1 MRRTKASIFHDI
13 YNQPYDDCSRVKL
26 YSSTK
31 ASLQMMQ
38 RMSLLKR
45 LKVHDGCVNS
55 ICWNNSGELILSG
68 SDDQHLVLTNAY
80 TYQVLTDYKTSHR
93 ANIFSA
99 KFLPDSGDHRIVSC
113 SGDGIILY
121 TDLMRR
127 TETFH
132 NQFNCHSGT
141 TYEIATIPG
150 EPHNFLSCGED
161 GTVRWF
167 DLRIKDK
174 CHEPRCKE
182 DVLISCQ
189 RAVTALSVNPVML
202 QQIAIGCSDSTV
214 RTFDRRMLSTQATGW
229 VDNGTTSRP
238 LCSFT
243 VPEFEGNSYRITS
256 LSYSPDGQDV
266 LVSYSSDHLYL
277 FSVKDQ
283 GSIQLKKN
291 ASLGKGKGKKH
302 PLRSPQPV
310 RRLRLR
316 GDWSDTGPDARPERE
331 GGRRSGTEIAQ
342 ARPVLH
348 TSLMQRMTDV
358 LSRMLNDPATRAAL
372 SGGGEDSLEG
382 VMEQH
387 VENNQNN
394 SENNGESNAESN
406 GETGNTEREQADRSQ
421 DNILSSEES
430 ENQPN
435 AEVAVDTTREE
446 SRVQPTDNVDAAIE
460 VRATT
465 SKASEG
471 DVSMRQGELKCQ
483 KIESSRKETAA
494 ASASAAAAAESVE
507 SRLLDSTPET
517 VPMETE
523 SSHVGE
529 ASPLQALIASKRRKA
544 RLAAESARSEGVMG
558 SSSTDV
564 ASSREGSIMENL
576 QDRLTTMRDGFL
588 ERHGS
593 EPAVS
598 LTYSDKSSTNATIS
612 LGVADEVTRDSYHP
626 VPSVSQSSRVEMSDA
641 GPSCSC
647 NSQSNFSDIRE
658 RTEEDAYNDSDDEEM
673 ESERRLDNAIDAEM
687 DEAIADARSSQ
698 DDEAFDEPNL
708 TDLHVKQKYMG
719 HRNARTMIKEAN
731 FWGDDYVMSGSD
743 CGHVFV
749 WDRET
754 AKLCML
760 LEADQHVVNC
770 LQPHPFL
777 PMLATSGI
785 DYDVKLWAPVNVE
798 SSFDES
804 FAEDLQKRNAVMLEE
819 TKDTIT
825 VPAVFMIRMLACLN
839 QIRRGRGR
847 RSRSS
852 NDELDEMRGG

>member
-1 MRRTKASIFHDI
+1 MRKTRASIFRDI
-13 YNQPYDDCSRVKL
+13 YYQPYDDCTRLKL
-26 YSSTK
+26 YSSSK
-31 ASLQMMQ
+31 ASLQLMQ

-45 LKVHDGCVNS
+45 LKVHNGCVNS
-55 ICWNNSGELILSG
+55 ICWNSNGELILSG
-68 SDDQHLVLTNAY
+68 SDDQHLVLTNAHNY
-80 TYQVLTDYKTSHR
+80 EVLTDYKTSHR

-99 KFLPDSGDHRIVSC
+99 KFLPNSGDHRIVSC

-132 NQFNCHSGT
+132 NQFTCHTGT

-150 EPHNFLSCGED
+150 EPYSFLSCGED

-167 DLRIKDK
+167 DLRVKDK
-174 CHEPRCKE
+174 CNATRCRE
-182 DVLISCQ
+182 DVLIPCQ
-189 RAVTALSVNPVML
+189 RAVTALSVNPVL
-202 QQIAIGCSDSTV
+202 PHQIAIGCSDSTV
-214 RTFDRRMLSTQATGW
+214 RTFDRRTLGTPATGW
-229 VDNGTTSRP
+229 TDAENSVRP

-277 FSVKDQ
+277 FSIKDQ
-283 GSIQLKKN
+283 SSLQLRKD
-291 ASLGKGKGKKH
+291 ATMGKGKGKKH

-331 GGRRSGTEIAQ
+331 GGRRGEIAQ

-382 VMEQH
+382 VIEQPEGIQN
-387 VENNQNN
+387 VENNP
-394 SENNGESNAESN
+394 EP
-406 GETGNTEREQADRSQ
+406 NTERSNDTVELSADRS
-421 DNILSSEES
+421 NISAISGNISAHVNTAES
-430 ENQPN
+430 TDMGETFNTERLQ
-435 AEVAVDTTREE
+435 TRENG
-446 SRVQPTDNVDAAIE
+446 QPQQEDYNQLASSNISAGMNDN
-460 VRATT
+460 
-465 SKASEG
+465 
-471 DVSMRQGELKCQ
+471 
-483 KIESSRKETAA
+483 
-494 ASASAAAAAESVE
+494 
-507 SRLLDSTPET
+507 

-523 SSHVGE
+523 SSQSDQTQITCLNSTSSQVDKTEHDNIWNRNRNEHETSCGN
-529 ASPLQALIASKRRKA
+529 ITSKQ
-544 RLAAESARSEGVMG
+544 ENM
-558 SSSTDV
+558 
-564 ASSREGSIMENL
+564 MENL

-598 LTYSDKSSTNATIS
+598 LTYSDKSSTSATIS
-612 LGVADEVTRDSYHP
+612 LGVGDEMTRDSYHP
-626 VPSVSQSSRVEMSDA
+626 GPSGSTDGTFGA
-641 GPSCSC
+641 GPS
-647 NSQSNFSDIRE
+647 SNRNHH
-658 RTEEDAYNDSDDEEM
+658 RYNDKKIKETVYIDSDDEDIQ
-673 ESERRLDNAIDAEM
+673 SISHERLLNPVEKM
-687 DEAIADARSSQ
+687 DEAIVNTRSSQ
-698 DDEAFDEPNL
+698 EHETFDDTYL
-708 TDLHVKQKYMG
+708 TELCVKRKYMG

-731 FWGDDYVMSGSD
+731 FWGNDFVMSGSD
-743 CGHVFV
+743 CGHVFI
-749 WDRET
+749 WERDT
-754 AKLCML
+754 ARLCML

-770 LQPHPFL
+770 LQPHPHL

-785 DYDVKLWAPVNVE
+785 DYDVKLWAPINDE
-798 SSFDES
+798 PNFDEK
-804 FAEDLQKRNAVMLEE
+804 FAEDLKKRNAVMLEE

-847 RSRSS
+847 NRRRSS
-852 NDELDEMRGG
+852 DESGELRGG